1 MKNGYSKIVKGLKDN
16 CNGVYR
22 NKYLPVIVYL
32 TNQGKFN
39 KFKAK
44 EKLSWSQL
52 LILNIGH

>member
-44 EKLSWSQL
+44 EKLSWGT
-52 LILNIGH
+52 IFWF